1 MLKNKGTMMENIKE
15 ILSDRELY
23 TVNKG
28 TTIRNAVMY
37 MAEKK
42 VGLVPIMDD
51 GKLVGVFS
59 ERDLVRRVIA
69 QNKSLD
75 ETKVEDV
82 MSTKLI
88 IADMNE
94 ANESVLA
101 KMKEANTRH
110 ILIIENEKLIGVL
123 AMRDLLELDLSA
135 CKLTVEVLNNYIYCK

>member
-1 MLKNKGTMMENIKE
+1 MENIKE
-15 ILSDRELY
+15 LLARRELY
-23 TVNKG
+23 TVTKDTSIKN
-28 TTIRNAVMY
+28 VVFY
-37 MAEKK
+37 MAEKG
-42 VGLVPIMDD
+42 VGLVPIMDS

-59 ERDLVRRVIA
+59 ERDLVKRVIA
-69 QNKSLD
+69 KNKSLD

-82 MSTKLI
+82 MSTNLV
-88 IADMNE
+88 IADISE

-135 CKLTVEVLNNYIYCK
+135 CKLTVEVLNNYIYSK

>member
-1 MLKNKGTMMENIKE
+1 MENIKE
-15 ILSDRELY
+15 ILHNREIF
-23 TVNKG
+23 TVEKG
-28 TTIRNAVMY
+28 STIKDVVYY

-42 VGLVPIMDD
+42 VGLVPVMED

-69 QNKSLD
+69 QNRSLD

-82 MSTKLI
+82 MSTKLV
-88 IADMNE
+88 IADIGE

-110 ILIIENEKLIGVL
+110 ILIIENEKLVGVL

-135 CKLTVEVLNNYIYCK
+135 TKRTVEVLNNYIYSK

>member
-1 MLKNKGTMMENIKE
+1 MENIKE
-15 ILSDRELY
+15 ILAQRELY
-23 TVNKG
+23 TVTKEA
-28 TTIRNAVMY
+28 TIKDVVFY
-37 MAEKK
+37 MADKG
-42 VGLVPIMDD
+42 VGLVPIMDS

-59 ERDLVRRVIA
+59 ERDLVKRVIA
-69 QNKSLD
+69 KNKSLD

-88 IADMNE
+88 IADINE

-110 ILIIENEKLIGVL
+110 ILVIENEKLVGVL

-135 CKLTVEVLNNYIYCK
+135 CKLTVEVLNNYIYSK

>member
-1 MLKNKGTMMENIKE
+1 MENIKE
-15 ILSDRELY
+15 ILSNREIY
-23 TVNKG
+23 TIIKG
-28 TTIRNAVMY
+28 TTIRDTVYY

-42 VGLVPIMDD
+42 VGLVPVMEE

-59 ERDLVRRVIA
+59 ERDLVKRVIA

-82 MSTKLI
+82 MSTNLV
-88 IADMNE
+88 IADVSE
-94 ANESVLA
+94 ASESVLA

-110 ILIIENEKLIGVL
+110 ILIIENEKLVGVL

-135 CKLTVEVLNNYIYCK
+135 AKRTVEVLNNYIYSK

>member
-15 ILSDRELY
+15 ILAQRELF
-23 TVNKG
+23 TVTKEA
-28 TTIRNAVMY
+28 TIKDVVFY
-37 MAEKK
+37 MAEKS
-42 VGLVPIMDD
+42 VGLVPIMDS

-59 ERDLVRRVIA
+59 ERDLVKRVIA
-69 QNKSLD
+69 KNRNLD

-135 CKLTVEVLNNYIYCK
+135 CKMTVEVLNNYIYCK

>member
-1 MLKNKGTMMENIKE
+1 MENIKE
-15 ILSDRELY
+15 LLAQRQLY
-23 TVNKG
+23 TVTKEA
-28 TTIRNAVMY
+28 TIKDVVFY
-37 MAEKK
+37 MAEKG
-42 VGLVPIMDD
+42 VGLVPIMES

-59 ERDLVRRVIA
+59 ERDLVKRVIA
-69 QNKSLD
+69 KNKSLD

-88 IADMNE
+88 IADIDE

-135 CKLTVEVLNNYIYCK
+135 CKMTVEVLNNYIYSK

>member
-1 MLKNKGTMMENIKE
+1 MENIKE

-28 TTIRNAVMY
+28 TTIRNVVMY

-82 MSTKLI
+82 MSSKLV
-88 IADMNE
+88 IADVSE

-110 ILIIENEKLIGVL
+110 ILIIENEKLVGVL

>member
-1 MLKNKGTMMENIKE
+1 MENIKD
-15 ILSDRELY
+15 ILSKRELY

-28 TTIRNAVMY
+28 TTIRDVVRY
-37 MAEKK
+37 LAEKK
-42 VGLVPIMDD
+42 VGLVPVMDD

-82 MSTKLI
+82 MSTKLV
-88 IADMNE
+88 IADVSE
-94 ANESVLA
+94 PNESALA

-135 CKLTVEVLNNYIYCK
+135 CKMTVEVLNNYIYSK